1 MGDYDYVEQDRPA
14 RKVFT
19 VFFNLLT
26 VFVLLAILC
35 VISVFLMVFINPNS
49 ALNPFPPRKLPTA
62 LALPTSTPT
71 PRSILQATWTA
82 TATLE
87 PSATHTPRP
96 TFTPVPTETPFN
108 LATETPTATNPVAQ
122 GMPFEVSPGTPTG
135 ASSMLFHP
143 EERCNWMG
151 VAGQVFDLSGAPI
164 SGQLVRVGGFLD
176 GKAVDLVSLTGLP
189 TAYGASGFYE
199 FFLSETPTATSGRLW
214 VQLLD
219 QAGLAMSDKV
229 YFDTYA
235 ECEKNLIFVNF
246 KQIR

>member
-1 MGDYDYVEQDRPA
+1 MGDYDYIEEERPA
-14 RKVFT
+14 RKAFT
-19 VFFNLLT
+19 VIFNVLT
-26 VFVLLAILC
+26 VFALLAIVC
-35 VISVFLMVFINPNS
+35 VVSVFLMIFINPNS

-62 LALPTSTPT
+62 LALPTQTPT
-71 PRSILQATWTA
+71 PRSFLEPTWTA
-82 TATLE
+82 TPTLE
-87 PSATHTPRP
+87 PSATFTPRP
-96 TFTPVPTETPFN
+96 TFTPFPTETPFN
-108 LATETPTATNPVAQ
+108 LATETPTATSQIAQ

-164 SGQLVRVGGFLD
+164 TGQVVMVGGFLE
-176 GKAVDLVSLTGLP
+176 GKVVEIVTLTGLP
-189 TAYGASGFYE
+189 TAYGANGFYE
-199 FFLSETPTATSGRLW
+199 AFLSETPTASNGRLF

-235 ECEKNLIFVNF
+235 ECERNLIFVNF
-246 KQIR
+246 KQVR